1 MRPLETGSED
11 TVRFLFFLFVI
22 ILLLLW
28 AAFYSRPNSRKLSN
42 TLYGTAA
49 FLAVLF
55 VAGYLRWV

>member
-1 MRPLETGSED
+1 M
-11 TVRFLFFLFVI
+11 RFLFFLFVI